1 MPRKPRRA
9 KLEIQ
14 HTDPDTA
21 RWMES
26 QTWCRLVGRNGKIQM
41 AGELLGNGPR
51 ARAAIIRAMVDVI
64 EDSGRVVLTP
74 EELGVIVDKAKTFGR
89 HESRREA
96 AKAAMGITKAE
107 EASR

>member
-1 MPRKPRRA
+1 MPRRA
-9 KLEIQ
+9 KLTIEEPMHVGIFGS
-14 HTDPDTA
+14 DK
-21 RWMES
+21 WL
-26 QTWCRLVGRNGKIQM
+26 RLTHRNGEIAL
-41 AGELLGNGPR
+41 AGEGVKNPTR

-74 EELGVIVDKAKTFGR
+74 EELGVIVDKAKDFGR

-107 EASR
+107 EAGR